1 MSNAVYPDL
10 PGLTFDT
17 GRNPK
22 FNTRIHQAVS
32 GRESRAAFMQYP
44 TWEFT
49 LAYDFIRDNP
59 TDAEL
64 SNLLGFF
71 LARNGSF
78 DSFLFDCPEDN
89 AVTAANFGTGD
100 GTQVAFQLQ
109 RTVGGFI
116 EPIHNPKASPQ
127 IYKAGVLQ
135 TAVTHYALSSTGL
148 VTFAAPPA
156 NGAALTWTGG
166 FYYRCRF
173 SSDVTEFNQVMK
185 NLYELNSIQFVGS
198 PVNKL

>member
-1 MSNAVYPDL
+1 MSNAVYPRL

-17 GRNPK
+17 GRNPQ

-44 TWEFT
+44 LWEFT
-49 LAYDFIRDNP
+49 LAYDFIRDNA
-59 TDAEL
+59 TDVEL
-64 SNLLGFF
+64 ETLLGFF

-89 AVTAANFGTGD
+89 AVSANFGSGN
-100 GTQVAFQLQ
+100 GTQTAFQLQ
-109 RTVGGFI
+109 RTYGGFI

-127 IYKAGVLQ
+127 IYKAGVQQ
-135 TAVTHYALSSTGL
+135 TAGTHYTLSTTGR
-148 VTFAAPPA
+148 VTFASPPA
-156 NGAALTWTGG
+156 NGATLTWIGG

-173 SSDVTEFNQVMK
+173 SSDVTEFKQVMK

-198 PVNKL
+198 PVNKV